1 MGRVGIS
8 GRASRTVPALLAA
21 LLWLAPV
28 PLRAEDRAG
37 DSGPALGPTLRLRD
51 ELRDETR
58 VHVDVEVPPE
68 GAAIAES
75 ACGVF
80 VAGQARALTG
90 EAHRFDVA
98 IVLDTSRSTIEPAEA
113 DVDADGEIGIA
124 TLLPAGSSFEVG
136 CTDPGDSILAAEIA
150 AARELLRGLDPR
162 STRVALVGFAGQL
175 AGEGPWSF
183 LARPFARLFAR
194 PDAQTLEPLT
204 SDYSRIELALDA
216 LAASEPE
223 GGTNMAAG
231 VDHATAEL
239 LRPSGGIAEARADSH
254 KLAFLFTDG
263 WPTLPHDARDEA
275 GNVRET
281 LLAAERAS
289 ADGVRIHS
297 FAIGREALA
306 GPVAT
311 LEIAELTGGLFT
323 PVRHPADLSLVVGEV
338 GFANLESVELRN
350 GTTDREAESFRL
362 TADGSWA
369 GFVRVAPGA
378 NRIEVRARASD
389 GALASR
395 ALAVATAPGAGE
407 PAVPAHLVPLRNALL
422 EECLASAKALRME
435 AERARAEQLRRLLRE
450 EIERERARARERA
463 DEQRKRL
470 RLDVDEGPGASRP

>member
-1 MGRVGIS
+1 MGRVGI
-8 GRASRTVPALLAA
+8 GRRVRRRAAALLAS
-21 LLWLAPV
+21 LPWLAAV
-28 PLRAEDRAG
+28 AARAEDRAA
-37 DSGPALGPTLRLRD
+37 DPVPALGPTLRLRD
-51 ELRDETR
+51 ELQDETR
-58 VHVDVEVPPE
+58 VHVDVEVPAGDAVP
-68 GAAIAES
+68 ADS

-80 VAGQARALTG
+80 VAGRARALTG

-113 DVDADGEIGIA
+113 DIDSDGEIGAA
-124 TLLPAGSSFEVG
+124 TLLPVGSSFEVG

-162 STRVALVGFAGQL
+162 STRVALVGFAGEL
-175 AGEGPWSF
+175 PGEGRWSF
-183 LARPFARLFAR
+183 LAKPFARLLAH
-194 PDAQTLEPLT
+194 PDAVTLEPLT

-239 LRPSGGIAEARADSH
+239 LHPSGGVAEARADSH
-254 KLAFLFTDG
+254 KFVFFFTDG

-275 GNVRET
+275 ANVRET

-289 ADGVRIHS
+289 AGGIRIHS

-306 GPVAT
+306 GPIAT
-311 LEIAELTGGLFT
+311 LELAQVTGGLFT
-323 PVRHPADLSLVVGEV
+323 PVRHPADLSLVVGDV
-338 GFANLESVELRN
+338 SFANLESVELRN
-350 GTTDREAESFRL
+350 RTTDRDAESFRL
-362 TADGSWA
+362 TADGTWA
-369 GFVRVAPGA
+369 GFLRVAPGP

-389 GALASR
+389 GVESTRTLE
-395 ALAVATAPGAGE
+395 VTTAPGGRESAI
-407 PAVPAHLVPLRNALL
+407 PPHLVAVRNSLL
-422 EECLASAKALRME
+422 EECLASVRALRME

-450 EIERERARARERA
+450 EIERERARARARA

-470 RLDVDEGPGASRP
+470 RLDLDEKPGPRGP